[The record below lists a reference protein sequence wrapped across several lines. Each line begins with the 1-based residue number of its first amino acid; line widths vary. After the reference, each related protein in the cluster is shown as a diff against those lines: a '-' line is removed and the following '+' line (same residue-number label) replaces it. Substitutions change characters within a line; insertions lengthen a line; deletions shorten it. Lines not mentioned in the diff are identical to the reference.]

1 MSAEAQS
8 SQTVPLLQTKGIDHV
23 VLHVSDIARS
33 KQFYIDLLGMTV
45 DYETSWQAFLECGS
59 QGVALFEVKKG
70 LEIYEPIEEPGIHG
84 GSEMNHM
91 ALKVDLSHQEAK
103 QLLEEA
109 GIKVVGRTGD
119 PDCIY
124 FNDPD
129 NHRLQLIPTK

>member
-1 MSAEAQS
+1 
-8 SQTVPLLQTKGIDHV
+8 
-23 VLHVSDIARS
+23 
-33 KQFYIDLLGMTV
+33 MTV
-45 DYETSWQAFLECGS
+45 ERETSWQAFLECGS

-91 ALKVDLSHQEAK
+91 ALTVDLSHDEAK
-103 QLLEEA
+103 QLLEKA
-109 GIKVVGRTGD
+109 SIKVVGRTGD

-129 NHRLQLIPTK
+129 NHRLQLIPAR